1 MGILVSKV
9 NRMTQGAD
17 ANKGGKEIEGDEAM
31 TQRIATISNFYKL
44 NENWIDTCS
53 CPPIEFFWGF
63 HLPTVAKETYIGNI
77 GMFLSPP
84 IFLQVLVHAFNCLIS
99 IHPVK

>member
-31 TQRIATISNFYKL
+31 T
-44 NENWIDTCS
+44 
-53 CPPIEFFWGF
+53 
-63 HLPTVAKETYIGNI
+63 
-77 GMFLSPP
+77 
-84 IFLQVLVHAFNCLIS
+84 
-99 IHPVK
+99 